1 MPVRLRVLAPA
12 LLLLAAFAALAA
24 GLALGGAGAQ
34 REVLDPGAF
43 VRIGL
48 PVARLLV
55 NVSAAAMLGA
65 IVFAIWVL
73 ARKRAEYGVALDFAA
88 GSAAVVTVAA
98 IMTLLFTFVDV
109 SGMPFAADEKFGA
122 GLAQFVTDIELGQL
136 WLFVI
141 IFGAVTT
148 VLAFALRDQR
158 ALLLVAT
165 SAVITL
171 FPLANQ
177 GHASGAS
184 GHNSAV
190 TSLTVHLI
198 AVAVWLGGLLT
209 IAILNRSLDRTRLQ
223 IVTLRYS
230 TLALLAFIGVASSGI
245 VSASLRVSSFE
256 DLFGTGYGQLL
267 IVKILALTGL
277 GVFGALQR
285 RRFISRLDQPG
296 SVGTRAFW
304 MLVTLELALM
314 GLASGFATALG
325 RTETP
330 VIQTVLVGA
339 AEVTPAEWLTGEPLP
354 PEFGVA
360 SLFTAWEFDLA
371 WTLLCVFGIFF
382 YLAGVHRL
390 RRRGD
395 QWPIARTVVWVVGMA
410 MLFYTTNGP
419 LNLYESYLFSIHM
432 LGHMM
437 LTMAIPT
444 LLVLG
449 APITLAL
456 RAIDKR
462 RDGSWGTREWIMWAL
477 HTPYAK
483 FITHPIV
490 AAFIFAGSLWVF
502 YYTPLLR
509 WATTTHL
516 GHQWMIIHFLISG
529 YLFALT
535 LVGVDPIPYRFPYP
549 IRLVTLLATM
559 GFHAWFGIS
568 IMSNTSLLLADWYG
582 AMGRTWGLPPLADQS
597 LGGGIAWAIGEIPTL
612 ALAIIVAVEWSRSD
626 EKKAKRRD
634 RNAERTG
641 DQELREYNEMLAR
654 VAQRDAK
661 REAERDATNVTRG

>member
-1 MPVRLRVLAPA
+1 MLIRLRVLAPA
-12 LLLLAAFAALAA
+12 LLLLAAGVALWA
-24 GLALGGAGAQ
+24 GLAIGGAAAE
-34 REVLDPGAF
+34 REVLDPGVF
-43 VRIGL
+43 VRVGL
-48 PVARLLV
+48 PVARLFV
-55 NVSAAAMLGA
+55 NVSAAAMIGGL
-65 IVFAIWVL
+65 VFAIWVL
-73 ARKRAEYGVALDFAA
+73 AAKREEYAKTLDFAA
-88 GSAAVVTVAA
+88 GAAAVLTVSAM
-98 IMTLLFTFVDV
+98 MTLLFTFVDV
-109 SGMPFAADEKFGA
+109 SGMPFSADEKFGA

-136 WLFVI
+136 WLFVVL
-141 IFGAVTT
+141 FAALTT

-158 ALLLVAT
+158 ALIIVVLSALVA
-165 SAVITL
+165 I

-198 AVAVWLGGLLT
+198 AVSVWLGGLLT
-209 IAILNRSLDRTRLQ
+209 IALLSRSLDRPRLQ
-223 IVTLRYS
+223 VVTLRYS
-230 TLALLAFIGVASSGI
+230 TLALLAFVGVATSGI
-245 VSASLRVSSFE
+245 VSASLRVSTIQ
-256 DLFGTGYGQLL
+256 DLVGTGYGQLL
-267 IVKILALTGL
+267 IAKVLVLIGL

-285 RRFISRLDQPG
+285 RRFIARLGQPG

-314 GLASGFATALG
+314 GVASGFATALG

-330 VIQTVLVGA
+330 VVQTVLVGA
-339 AEVTPAEWLTGEPLP
+339 AEVSPAEWLTGEPLP
-354 PEFGVA
+354 PEFTA
-360 SLFTAWEFDLA
+360 SSLFTAWEFDLA
-371 WTLLCVFGIFF
+371 WTLICAFGVFF
-382 YLAGVHRL
+382 YLAGVWRL
-390 RRRGD
+390 RHRGD
-395 QWPIARTVVWVVGMA
+395 RWPMPRTVVWLVGMFF
-410 MLFYTTNGP
+410 LFYTTNGP
-419 LNLYESYLFSIHM
+419 LNLYEGYLFSIHM

-456 RAIDKR
+456 RTIAKR

-529 YLFALT
+529 YLFALS
-535 LVGVDPIPYRFPYP
+535 LVGIDPVPYRFPYP

-568 IMSNTSLLLADWYG
+568 IMSNTSLLMADWYG
-582 AMGRTWGLPPLADQS
+582 AMGRTWGLAPLADQS
-597 LGGGIAWAIGEIPTL
+597 LGGGIAWAIGELPTL

-634 RNAERTG
+634 RDAERTG
-641 DQELREYNEMLAR
+641 DRELREYNEMLAR
-654 VAQRDAK
+654 VAKRDAD
-661 REAERDATNVTRG
+661 REAQQAAKT